1 MQIINAFINSLRI
14 FNNLF
19 NHKGILHHKR
29 LITHNYT
36 KIKCKLLILSFGVPA
51 TSSYQVEGGITNND
65 WSYFT
70 TSEPI
75 KNRISSLT
83 KPSIFYKDRSQVRLQ
98 PAEEAVRFWD
108 PDSM

>member
-36 KIKCKLLILSFGVPA
+36 KIKCKLLIFSFGVPQRPLIKSKA
-51 TSSYQVEGGITNND
+51 ELQ
-65 WSYFT
+65 T
-70 TSEPI
+70 TIGAFLQNQSLL
-75 KNRISSLT
+75 RIGYL
-83 KPSIFYKDRSQVRLQ
+83 L
-98 PAEEAVRFWD
+98 
-108 PDSM
+108 